1 MKKAF
6 VVFSLCLVLVLAG
19 LTAAAVTLHDSRDDV
34 EVTLTTLA
42 GDPVQAQGLTARQ
55 QARFSDHL
63 LWDLTIPAHDP
74 VLAETDFSYS
84 AKSLEWTVH
93 EETPL
98 SLYTSDASH
107 HYTDGPHT
115 TPTEELLREDPA
127 LSQLVPLLEE
137 IAAQTQPGKSFS
149 KTIHP
154 GEYLDTVPYS
164 VYASL
169 PNTALR
175 YDENTLDHHDTEGVI
190 PRFFQETFPLEF
202 TPEEVWTVTVEK
214 RTTGYIEQV
223 SYSSD
228 GPTAQVDLITDYNDQ
243 ALYLALG
250 QNTWPQP
257 DYDKFPQGNGVY
269 RMDITQDEKQELAYM
284 EVQSLT
290 NIFPIPNEA
299 MVLDLTLDGAG
310 SLLVTWYDDGDY
322 LCTILDTE
330 TLKPRETFP
339 IFHQPWKVSEVIV
352 CDNYSGQE
360 YSYETR
366 SYVELR
372 AIPKEDYILFL
383 GETQFWLFTRTGEGW
398 NQQLSGRLDDFQVL
412 WHSSPQR
419 VEAAWNGEKLAL
431 ACADPWTTGLTLWVY
446 DGTGELLFNGTYE
459 TSLTDI
465 PNTEGYRYSGSVELM
480 DDKELILGWEE

>member
-6 VVFSLCLVLVLAG
+6 LVFSLCLVLALAG

-42 GDPVQAQGLTARQ
+42 GDPAQAQGLTARQ
-55 QARFSDHL
+55 QARFSDSL

-74 VLAETDFSYS
+74 VLAETDFTFYPTGL
-84 AKSLEWTVH
+84 AWEAYQ
-93 EETPL
+93 ETPL
-98 SLYTSDASH
+98 SLYTSDAAH

-115 TPTEELLREDPA
+115 TPTEELLRGDPA

-137 IAAQTQPGKSFS
+137 IAAQAQPGKSFS

-154 GEYLDTVPYS
+154 GDYLDSVPYS

-175 YDENTLDHHDTEGVI
+175 YNENTLDHHDTEGVL
-190 PRFFQETFPLEF
+190 PRFFQKAFPLDIA
-202 TPEEVWTVTVEK
+202 PEEVWTVSVKK
-214 RTTGYIEQV
+214 RTTGYIEEV
-223 SYSSD
+223 SYSSN
-228 GPTAQVDLITDYNDQ
+228 GPTAQVDLVTDYNDQ

-269 RMDITQDEKQELAYM
+269 RMDITQGEKQELAYM

-310 SLLVTWYDDGDY
+310 SLLVTWYNDGDY

-330 TLKPRETFP
+330 TLEPRKTFSL
-339 IFHQPWKVSEVIV
+339 FQEERKEAEVIV
-352 CDNYSGQE
+352 HGNYAGQE
-360 YSYETR
+360 YSYNTWA
-366 SYVELR
+366 YDQLQ
-372 AIPKEDYILFL
+372 ALPGEDFILFL
-383 GETQFWLFTRTGEGW
+383 GDTQFWLFVETQEGW
-398 NQQLSGRLDDFQVL
+398 QQQCTAPLGEEL
-412 WHSSPQR
+412 WYRAGPY
-419 VEAAWNGEKLAL
+419 VTAAWNGEKLAIGF
-431 ACADPWTTGLTLWVY
+431 CTDSWSSGLTLWVY
-446 DGTGELLFNGTYE
+446 DDTGELLFNGIYE

-465 PNTEGYRYSGSVELM
+465 PDTEGYRHSGSVQLM
-480 DDKELILGWEE
+480 EDKELRLGWE